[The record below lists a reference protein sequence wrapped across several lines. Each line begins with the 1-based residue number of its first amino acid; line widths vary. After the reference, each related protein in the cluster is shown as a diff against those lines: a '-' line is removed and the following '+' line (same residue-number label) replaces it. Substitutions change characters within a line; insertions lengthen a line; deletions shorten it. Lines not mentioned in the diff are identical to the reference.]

1 MDDSYI
7 VDLYL
12 QRDESAIVHTRD
24 LDGSRLRTLAES
36 ILGDAEAAK
45 ECENDTYLAVWNSI
59 PPHEPRTYFYAYLA
73 RVTRHVALDRC
84 RKRERLKRKAA
95 LVEFTAEMEQCIP
108 HTGPKPE
115 DVVEQMAAEELGK
128 VINDFLRKLPRQQ
141 CNVFLQR
148 YWYLDSIEVIAK
160 RYGMSRSKVKS
171 MPFRIRKRLKQYL
184 EKEGYA
190 V

>member
-1 MDDSYI
+1 MDDNYI

-12 QRDESAIVHTRD
+12 QREESAIACTRE
-24 LDGSRLRTLAES
+24 LYGSRLRALAES
-36 ILGDAEAAK
+36 ILGDVEAAK

-73 RVTRHVALDRC
+73 RITRHVALDHC
-84 RKRERLKRKAA
+84 RKWERLKRKVA

-115 DVVEQMAAEELGK
+115 DVVEQMAAEELGQ
-128 VINDFLRKLPRQQ
+128 VINGFLRKLPRQQ
-141 CNVFLQR
+141 CSVFLQR
-148 YWYLDSIEVIAK
+148 YWYLDSIETIAE

-171 MPFRIRKRLKQYL
+171 MLFRIRKRLKRYL
-184 EKEGYA
+184 EKEGYT